1 MNPMRLA
8 PSPASRDMAR
18 PAASVRPFG
27 RAADLDVAFEGVD
40 RPVLVTA
47 LLERCADGA
56 DAGTWWGEPCSARIV
71 TLVRLAAASDGV
83 DTLAAR
89 LRCPLPGCGTDFE
102 IALPVGAIELP
113 SSGDRVDVSLPD
125 GRVAVIRQ
133 PTGDD
138 QRRWLQNHYLSPADA
153 VTTIVQSLIVSGDV
167 EPADGP
173 SLAAIGAA
181 LAELDPLVDFTVS
194 CVCPSC
200 DTPTDIAVDLEGLA
214 LARLAAVRRT
224 LLADVH
230 ALASA
235 YGWTE
240 SEVLAVPPER
250 RLRYRE
256 LIAGAMA

>member
-1 MNPMRLA
+1 
-8 PSPASRDMAR
+8 MAGS
-18 PAASVRPFG
+18 AASVRPFG

-47 LLERCADGA
+47 LLERCSDGA
-56 DAGTWWGEPCSARIV
+56 DAETWWGEPCSARIA

-89 LRCPLPGCGTDFE
+89 LRCPLPACGIEFE
-102 IALPVGAIELP
+102 IAVPVDAIDVP
-113 SSGDRVDVSLPD
+113 SSPDRVDVPLPD
-125 GRVAVIRQ
+125 GRVAVVRQ

-138 QRRWLQNHYLSPADA
+138 QRRWLQGRYSSHTDA
-153 VTTIVQSLIVSGDV
+153 VTAIVESLIVSGDV
-167 EPADGP
+167 EPADAS
-173 SLAAIGAA
+173 SLAVIGTA

-200 DTPTDIAVDLEGLA
+200 DSPTDVAVDLEGLA